1 MLWVRCLTFLCQCFL
16 THKRQVTLVL
26 TSNDVLKLSDC
37 LEVRMQQ
44 LKASSASVSL
54 TQGAHPFLL
63 HLKWVHLTPAV
74 AFPVCVPPSVCLH
87 ICVPPRLP
95 LPRSQLKRRHMTAGT
110 SSVFVQSLAAWP
122 RGSLADSYLLLPP
135 FLSSR
140 SEQRTKA
147 GDLPKVA
154 ELVSGPHPTSLRPQS
169 PCSLHLLYFQVV
181 MGSRSG

>member
-74 AFPVCVPPSVCLH
+74 AFPECVPPSVCLH
-87 ICVPPRLP
+87 MIRVPPASSQVPAKTEAHDGRHLICLCPESGCVAQREPRRQLP
-95 LPRSQLKRRHMTAGT
+95 TVTTIPI
-110 SSVFVQSLAAWP
+110 
-122 RGSLADSYLLLPP
+122 
-135 FLSSR
+135 
-140 SEQRTKA
+140 
-147 GDLPKVA
+147 
-154 ELVSGPHPTSLRPQS
+154 
-169 PCSLHLLYFQVV
+169 FQVRAEDE
-181 MGSRSG
+181 GRGPAQGRRTR